1 MSVAKK
7 LDSIAIGIASIT
19 GLIFFSTSA
28 TVFKNLDG
36 SCSSGTVRNGWAII
50 QALGACML
58 VAGIAY
64 FVCAIFGGKCYSDS
78 GSVKTGETY
87 VGIMIVFSLL
97 TCGLAISM
105 LVEYN
110 KLSTDE
116 QNECDDGSKT
126 VKKMTIL
133 ILVLSIIGII
143 ISGSILVKLN
153 FDAKKKLDMEI
164 TP

>member
-7 LDSIAIGIASIT
+7 LDSIAIGIASLT

-58 VAGIAY
+58 IAGIAY
-64 FVCAIFGGKCYSDS
+64 FICTIFGGKCYSES
-78 GSVKTGETY
+78 GASQTGETY
-87 VGIMIVFSLL
+87 VGIMIVFSLF
-97 TCGLAISM
+97 TCGLAITM

-110 KLSTDE
+110 KLSSDE
-116 QNECDDGSKT
+116 QTECDDGSKT
-126 VKKMTIL
+126 VKKMTVLIL
-133 ILVLSIIGII
+133 ILSIIGII
-143 ISGSILVKLN
+143 TSGSILAKLN
-153 FDAKKKLDMEI
+153 IDTKKKLDLEI